1 MKKVLSL
8 FMVLLLAISL
18 FACGNKENKEPT
30 VPIPAT
36 PEQVTPI
43 TPTET
48 PVIPPETPVTPSETP
63 VIPPE
68 TPTPDV
74 PVELV
79 NDPNEVL
86 DELMKK
92 VVDRSL
98 FDCVVLFD
106 YVPFLSVEDAE
117 AFVRGEKKSIKDGWH
132 AMYLVDSAA
141 LQISPDM
148 LPSGPEN
155 LNFFTFKDE
164 LYVTFDHEITWSI
177 PQGEAFYRVLEDGRI
192 LKIIA
197 FVDGRASK
205 KTIYDSI
212 DQMFGNTQ

>member
-18 FACGNKENKEPT
+18 FACGKEVSKEPT
-30 VPIPAT
+30 APTPAT
-36 PEQVTPI
+36 PEQVTPV
-43 TPTET
+43 T
-48 PVIPPETPVTPSETP
+48 PPETLVTPPETP

-86 DELMKK
+86 DELMKE
-92 VVDRSL
+92 VVERSL
-98 FDCVVLFD
+98 FECVVLFD

-117 AFVRGEKKSIKDGWH
+117 AFVRGEKSIKDGWH
-132 AMYLVDSAA
+132 AMYLVDARA

-164 LYVTFDHEITWSI
+164 LYVTFDHEITWST
-177 PQGEAFYRVLEDGRI
+177 PRGEHFYRVLEDGRI
-192 LKIIA
+192 LKSIA
-197 FVDGRASK
+197 FVDGRTSK